1 MSRGFSRRRR
11 PLLGQAGTATLE
23 FALVAI
29 PFLFLLIAGTDLGRY
44 FITKH
49 SLHTL
54 TDEAVRLTMVTC
66 FNQTASCS
74 LSSTN
79 WQKVETNVPFLSPSS
94 LNPTPTA
101 TQTLNTAIGI
111 RTITVTATYP
121 FAFIL
126 PAWTALNANSPIT
139 DTTSLQY

>member
-1 MSRGFSRRRR
+1 M
-11 PLLGQAGTATLE
+11 LGQAATSTLE

-29 PFLFLLIAGTDLGRY
+29 PFLFMLIAGMDLGRY

-49 SLHTL
+49 CLHTL
-54 TDEAVRLTMVTC
+54 TDEAVRLTMVAC

-79 WQKVETNVPFLSPSS
+79 WQTVEGNVPFLAPSS
-94 LNPTPTA
+94 LNPAPTA
-101 TQTLNTAIGI
+101 TQTLNTSTGI

-121 FAFIL
+121 FTFFLA
-126 PAWTALNANSPIT
+126 AWTALSANSPIT
-139 DTTSLQY
+139 ETTSLQVLNGC